1 VELDH
6 NPEFLNLVNSIKGGV
21 TECSIEDY
29 LLWKSE
35 HKTMVLIDVRE
46 DIEWSNGHAPQAVHL
61 GKGVI
66 ERDIET
72 VYPSKDVCLVLY
84 CGGGFRSAMAADS
97 IQKMGYSD
105 VTSMDGGF
113 RRWLELGL
121 EVQMP

>member
-6 NPEFLNLVNSIKGGV
+6 NPEFLNLVNGIKGAV

-35 HKTMVLIDVRE
+35 HKTMVLVDVRE
-46 DIEWSNGHAPQAVHL
+46 DGEWSNGHAPQAIHL

-72 VYPSKDVCLVLY
+72 AYPNKDVCLVLY

-97 IQKMGYSD
+97 IQKMGYSN

>member
-1 VELDH
+1 MQH
-6 NPEFLNLVNSIKGGV
+6 NPEFLNLVNRIKGAV

-35 HKTMVLIDVRE
+35 HKKMALVDVRE
-46 DIEWSNGHAPQAVHL
+46 DSEWANGHVPQAVHL

-72 VYPSKDVCLVLY
+72 VYPDKGVCLVLY

-97 IQKMGYSD
+97 IQKMGYSN

-121 EVQMP
+121 EVQKP